1 MSDDRMSAVD
11 YLLHRG
17 DNEPRTRSAVLS
29 VEILDRTPDWDR
41 FRQTFDRASR
51 AVARMR
57 QKVVVPAVPTT
68 VPRWV
73 VDPDFD
79 LAYHVRRIRLPE
91 PGTWR
96 QLLDLA
102 EQAAASVLDPSRPLW
117 TATLVEGLQ
126 NGQAAALTHMS
137 HAVTDGLGAV
147 ELFAQVYDLSRDAER
162 GPPPPLPAPL
172 DLTPMELARSGL
184 GELPSVAAGTLAGAV
199 SSLAGGIGRALSA
212 PFDAATEAYDYLRS
226 AARVLGTDHVT
237 EPSPLLRRRGLSRRA
252 VTLDLDLD
260 RLRAA
265 AKALGGSVNDTY
277 LAGVCAALRRYHE
290 EHGVPVAALPMAI
303 PVSVRSDDDAE
314 AGNRFAGV
322 RLAAPVGET
331 DPRLAVQRIH
341 AQVAQGRGEPALDV
355 VERLA
360 GVLNVLPDPLLDMV
374 AGGLAPAD
382 VQASNLPSYP
392 DATYL
397 AGAKVVAQYALGPL
411 PGIAAMVVF
420 ISRMGTCFVSV
431 RYDTASFTDDESLER
446 CLAAGF
452 EEILAYGD
460 SPPARKAPGRTAGRT
475 TQTRTTQTGP
485 PSSSARPTSGR
496 TAKR

>member
-1 MSDDRMSAVD
+1 MAEDRMSAVD

-17 DNEPRTRSAVLS
+17 ERAPRTRSDVVS
-29 VEILDRTPDWDR
+29 IEILDRAPDWDR
-41 FRQTFDRASR
+41 FVQTFDRASR

-57 QKVVVPAVPTT
+57 QKVVVPALPTT

-79 LAYHVRRIRLPE
+79 LAHHVLRLRLPE
-91 PGTWR
+91 PGSWR

-102 EQAAASVLDPSRPLW
+102 EHEASSVLDLGRPLW

-126 NGQAAALTHMS
+126 DGQAAVLTHMS
-137 HAVTDGLGAV
+137 HAITDGLGAI

-162 GPPPPLPAPL
+162 GPLPPLPAPL
-172 DLTPMELARSGL
+172 DLTPMELATAGL
-184 GELPSVAAGTLAGAV
+184 GELPGVAAGTLAGAV
-199 SSLAGGIGRALSA
+199 TGLAGRAVRALAA
-212 PFDAATEAYDYLRS
+212 PVDTVTEVYDYVRS

-237 EPSPLLRRRGLSRRA
+237 APSPLLRRRGLSRRA

-260 RLRAA
+260 RLKAA
-265 AKALGGSVNDTY
+265 AKHLGGSVNDTY
-277 LAGVCAALRRYHE
+277 LAGVCAALRLYHE
-290 EHGVPVAALPMAI
+290 EHGVPVATLPMAI
-303 PVSVRSDDDAE
+303 PVSVRSDGDAD

-322 RLAAPVGET
+322 RLAAPVGEP
-331 DPRLAVQRIH
+331 DPRAAVQQIR
-341 AQVAQGRGEPALDV
+341 AQVLKGKAEPALEV

-360 GVLNVLPDPLLDMV
+360 GVLNVLPDPLLDAV

-382 VQASNLPSYP
+382 VQASNLPSYA

-452 EEILAYGD
+452 EEVLSAAG
-460 SPPARKAPGRTAGRT
+460 PPATPGSRGPSGARRTGAGPT
-475 TQTRTTQTGP
+475 AAGTGTR
-485 PSSSARPTSGR
+485 
-496 TAKR
+496 